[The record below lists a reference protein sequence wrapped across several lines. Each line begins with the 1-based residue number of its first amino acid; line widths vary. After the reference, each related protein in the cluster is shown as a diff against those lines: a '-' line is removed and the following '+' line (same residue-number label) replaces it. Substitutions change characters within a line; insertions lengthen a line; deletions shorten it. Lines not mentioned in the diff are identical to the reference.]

1 MKMIII
7 LIFKVKRYF
16 EISTFHREK
25 RTLIKGISSDCRKK
39 KLYRIET
46 RKSAGTQRIYEI

>member
-16 EISTFHREK
+16 EISTFHRKK